1 MTEMIDANV
10 SVIPDEPV
18 QQSVLYFPVNNDVTV
33 VVQYPNIPDGT
44 GMQSEFYYKQD
55 RMTSDTDPSTV
66 VYASPVVADPDNTG
80 ATMSQFTV
88 DASDNSVSGA
98 FWWKIDFLDASDN
111 RTTVGF
117 GTLLVEAV

>member
-1 MTEMIDANV
+1 MIDANI

-18 QQSVLYFPVNNDVTV
+18 QQSVLYFPVGNDITV
-33 VVQYPNIPDGT
+33 IVQYPNIPDGT
-44 GMQSEFYYKQD
+44 GFQSEFYYKQD
-55 RMTSDTDPSTV
+55 RTTSDTDPTTV
-66 VYASPVVADPDNTG
+66 VYASPVVVDPDNAG
-80 ATMSQFTV
+80 ATMSQFTI
-88 DASDNSVSGA
+88 DSSDNSMAGA